1 MKSFPRKGKL
11 LPKEKTIS
19 LESSWHKYRIFDLCR
34 ALPVSQ
40 HEDEVAKNEAF
51 FTLVTVSDS

>member
-1 MKSFPRKGKL
+1 MESFPRKGKF

-19 LESSWHKYRIFDLCR
+19 LESSWHKYKVFDLCR

-40 HEDEVAKNEAF
+40 HEDEVAKN
-51 FTLVTVSDS
+51 